1 MNRLFLLLTIVQ
13 ILFSCI
19 AAIYFYRSLKEKESV
34 QSINQ
39 FEFKKEQEK
48 LKKMR
53 EIHLT
58 TPLSEQTRPQTLEEI
73 IGQKEGMKALK
84 TALCSPNPQHVL
96 IYGPPGVGKTAAARL
111 ILEEAKKNPLSP
123 FSSKAKFVELD
134 ATTLRFDERSIA
146 DPLIGSVHDPIY
158 QGAGVCGIAGIP
170 QPKPGAVSEAHGGIL
185 FIDEIGELHP
195 MQMNK
200 LLKVLEDRVARFQ
213 SAYYNESNRNIPS
226 YIHDIFLNGIPADFR
241 LVGATTRT
249 PDEIPPALR
258 SRCMEIYFE
267 ELKPESVVKIAENA
281 IFNAGFEKNTALCKK
296 ISNYAS
302 NGRDTV
308 NMVQAAISLAIL
320 EGRTHI
326 NESDINWVVETG
338 RYQPLPFKMI
348 PKKQKVGVVNGL
360 AVYGNKGIL
369 LTLEAFVQ
377 KAKEEKGTLTVTGI
391 IEQEILKTRQ
401 SESKRKSNA
410 RASVENVLT
419 ALEQI
424 TSLSM
429 KEYDIHVNFT
439 GGAPVDGPSAGI
451 AIFCAIYSAL
461 FRIKMDNKIAMT
473 GEVSIYGDVLP
484 VGGVSAKIEG
494 AKEAGA
500 TKVLIPADN
509 WQAKYENME
518 IEVKP
523 IHTLKEVIT
532 ELFDTEQKENYAL
545 TNTILTA
552 TSFFE
557 REGKEEYLTE

>member
-377 KAKEEKGTLTVTGI
+377 KSKEEKGTLTVTGI

-439 GGAPVDGPSAGI
+439 GGAPV
-451 AIFCAIYSAL
+451 
-461 FRIKMDNKIAMT
+461 
-473 GEVSIYGDVLP
+473 
-484 VGGVSAKIEG
+484 
-494 AKEAGA
+494 
-500 TKVLIPADN
+500 
-509 WQAKYENME
+509 
-518 IEVKP
+518 
-523 IHTLKEVIT
+523 
-532 ELFDTEQKENYAL
+532 
-545 TNTILTA
+545 
-552 TSFFE
+552 
-557 REGKEEYLTE
+557 